1 MTAALLLGSVALLLA
16 GHLFRLLRWEQFIRI
31 YERPMR
37 GVMLRGM
44 AVGYGVNF
52 LLPFHIGD
60 VFRAWFTGRRMKNGV
75 GFALATVIM
84 DRFLDVWV
92 VALLFGAFRLAGVPG
107 VRDDALYY
115 LVFAVVLA
123 AALAVV
129 IALRGPIKR
138 FCLAVCGIFNDA
150 IKLDGLEF
158 CWSLIN
164 TFKDLRRVQIGR
176 LALNTG
182 LMWVSYLASY
192 GVLAA
197 ALGLLVGIP
206 ALRLKGDYLAIIT
219 LGFGMIIV
227 NIINNLPFCGQQGL
241 GQGSASSALY
251 ATGLGFSND
260 EKMRYLWLVAL
271 VVILCVAAMFLFVR
285 SKYGRA
291 IRAIRDNEIAA
302 SASGINVN
310 YYKVLT
316 FTISAFFAGITGA
329 LYACCNGA
337 LTTTSFAFTNGSI
350 LNSVFIVVMV
360 VVGGM
365 GSLTG
370 SVIAAV
376 VMFLLNYTIKN
387 GAWVAALPAIV
398 QNVFA
403 YPMLVY
409 SIALIIVI
417 LLRPKGIMGSRE
429 FALCDIP
436 RWPAR
441 IRAHFADAGA
451 ARAAKKEVSYH
462 G

>member
-1 MTAALLLGSVALLLA
+1 MNGKEIKIRYLVNFIAVVVLFAAAVVLGLTGGDAMKLRITPSIWQCGYLIVMAASLNLVLGFLGQLSL
-16 GHLFRLLRWEQFIRI
+16 GHCGF
-31 YERPMR
+31 
-37 GVMLRGM
+37 M
-44 AVGYGVNF
+44 AVGAY
-52 LLPFHIGD
+52 
-60 VFRAWFTGRRMKNGV
+60 
-75 GFALATVIM
+75 
-84 DRFLDVWV
+84 
-92 VALLFGAFRLAGVPG
+92 
-107 VRDDALYY
+107 
-115 LVFAVVLA
+115 A
-123 AALAVV
+123 AALISLAFQRAGVYDQKS
-129 IALRGPIKR
+129 GPV
-138 FCLAVCGIFNDA
+138 FLLV
-150 IKLDGLEF
+150 LL
-158 CWSLIN
+158 
-164 TFKDLRRVQIGR
+164 
-176 LALNTG
+176 
-182 LMWVSYLASY
+182 VSF
-192 GVLAA
+192 LAA
-197 ALGLLVGIP
+197 GLLAAVLGLLVGIP

-260 EKMRYLWLVAL
+260 EKMQYLWLVAL
-271 VVILCVAAMFLFVR
+271 AVAVCMAAMFMFVR

-316 FTISAFFAGITGA
+316 FTISAFFAGISGA

-337 LTTTSFAFTNGSI
+337 LATTSFAFTNGSI

-387 GAWVAALPAIV
+387 GAWVAALPALL
-398 QNVFA
+398 QNVFT

-417 LLRPKGIMGSRE
+417 LFRPKGIMGSRE
-429 FALCDIP
+429 FALCDVP
-436 RWPAR
+436 RWPAQL
-441 IRAHFADAGA
+441 RACLADRKAAKA
-451 ARAAKKEVSYH
+451 ARKEAAYH

>member
-1 MTAALLLGSVALLLA
+1 MKRKETKIRYLVNTAAVVVLFAVAVVIGLTGGDVMKLRITPSIWQCGYLIVMAASLNLVLGFLGQLSL
-16 GHLFRLLRWEQFIRI
+16 GHCGF
-31 YERPMR
+31 
-37 GVMLRGM
+37 M
-44 AVGYGVNF
+44 AVGAY
-52 LLPFHIGD
+52 
-60 VFRAWFTGRRMKNGV
+60 
-75 GFALATVIM
+75 
-84 DRFLDVWV
+84 
-92 VALLFGAFRLAGVPG
+92 
-107 VRDDALYY
+107 
-115 LVFAVVLA
+115 A
-123 AALAVV
+123 AALISLAFQRAGVYTEKSGPVFMLVLVV
-129 IALRGPIKR
+129 S
-138 FCLAVCGIFNDA
+138 F
-150 IKLDGLEF
+150 
-158 CWSLIN
+158 
-164 TFKDLRRVQIGR
+164 
-176 LALNTG
+176 
-182 LMWVSYLASY
+182 
-192 GVLAA
+192 LAA
-197 ALGLLVGIP
+197 GLLAAVLGLLVGIP

-241 GQGSASSALY
+241 SQGSASSALY

-260 EKMRYLWLVAL
+260 QKMQYLWLVAL
-271 VVILCVAAMFLFVR
+271 VVVVCVTVMFMFVR

-329 LYACCNGA
+329 LYACCNAA
-337 LTTTSFAFTNGSI
+337 LATTSFAFTNGSI

-376 VMFLLNYTIKN
+376 VMFLLNYAIKN
-387 GAWVAALPAIV
+387 GAWVSSLPMFL
-398 QNVFA
+398 QNVFT

-417 LLRPKGIMGSRE
+417 MFRPKGIMGSRE

-436 RWPAR
+436 KWPTLLRAR
-441 IRAHFADAGA
+441 FAAPGK
-451 ARAAKKEVSYH
+451 AKAEEKEVQHH